1 MHPDQMQLHFNPE
14 SLTLL
19 NVILGLVMFGVALD
33 LHIRD
38 FKRLFLAPKGPL
50 IGLTAQFLLLPMFT
64 YLLIRIIEPMPSL
77 ALGMILVAACPGGNV
92 SNFITHLA
100 GGNTALSV
108 TMTAISTTLALVM
121 TPFNLTFWG
130 SLYPP
135 TAELLTQVQLDPV
148 QVFFTIVMILG
159 IPLAAGMSLRHYAP
173 KIAARLRRPFK
184 IASIGVFVLF
194 IAIAFMMNFD
204 NFQTFIVH
212 VFYIVFLHN
221 ATALLLGFW
230 SSRLLGMPHRD
241 ARAVSI
247 EVGIQNSGLGLV
259 LIFDFFHG
267 LGGMA
272 LVAAWWGIWHL
283 VAGLSLATYWSR
295 KPAAAPALSRIE
307 TTS

>member
-1 MHPDQMQLHFNPE
+1 MSMHPDQMQLHFNPE
-14 SLTLL
+14 SLKLL

-33 LHIRD
+33 LHVRD
-38 FKRLFLAPKGPL
+38 FKRLLAAPRGPL
-50 IGLTAQFLLLPMFT
+50 IGLAAQFVLLPLFT
-64 YLLIRIIEPMPSL
+64 YLLIRVIEPLPSL

-92 SNFITHLA
+92 SNFMTHLA

-108 TMTAISTTLALVM
+108 TMTAVSTTLALVM

-135 TAELLTQVQLDPV
+135 TADLLTQVQLDPI

-159 IPLAAGMSLRHYAP
+159 IPLAAGMTIRHHYP
-173 KIAARLRRPFK
+173 QVAARLRRPFK
-184 IASIGVFVLF
+184 IGSIGVFVLF
-194 IAIAFMMNFD
+194 IVIAFAMNFD
-204 NFQTFIVH
+204 NFQKFVLQ
-212 VFYIVFLHN
+212 VFYIVLLHN

-283 VAGLSLATYWSR
+283 IAGLSLALYWSR
-295 KPAAAPALSRIE
+295 KPALHAE
-307 TTS
+307 TA